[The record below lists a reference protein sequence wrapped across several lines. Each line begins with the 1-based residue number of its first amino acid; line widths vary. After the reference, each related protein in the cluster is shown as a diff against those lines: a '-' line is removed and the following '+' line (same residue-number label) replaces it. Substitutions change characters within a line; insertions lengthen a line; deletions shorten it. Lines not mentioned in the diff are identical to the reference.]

1 MISEELLKDR
11 IDIELCRFFRSK
23 IDLQVAVRCPVG
35 SVLVQHLGG
44 RNSESVDHGGL
55 FGEYVEFLRDHVLE
69 LDLLSE
75 IAELPF
81 SVLMETALE
90 SYRQRIALRDDH
102 AVVEGEAVDA
112 VERALHLKPVGLDG
126 TEAHSLARDGDQ

>member
-75 IAELPF
+75 IALN
-81 SVLMETALE
+81 MN
-90 SYRQRIALRDDH
+90 LRF
-102 AVVEGEAVDA
+102 AIREGG
-112 VERALHLKPVGLDG
+112 RTVGAGQVTEILD
-126 TEAHSLARDGDQ
+126 